1 MKQVQINACSS
12 GKFSI
17 SINATKSTKKSKDGK
32 KRKNEDDASWKPRK
46 RQLRSMKI
54 FQQPDDDGE
63 KATIYSNDKSIEKVT
78 LPLDVLINIASYV
91 TSPEKATMLMS
102 IDRELL
108 SHRNHVMS
116 SFIQNMNEQNAIKL
130 FFKFAKCGNINA
142 WKWFHLYLD
151 FEDLIHRTFGQWCQS
166 ALGWAAQY
174 NHLDLV
180 KLIIKKN
187 DNLEYVHYKP
197 DCGFSALHLAVMNGH
212 LEIVE
217 YFIKCD
223 GVDIERKEYNDTL
236 LHRAARAG
244 HIDIAKLL
252 LDHGAVIDNKDNTT
266 PLLEPN
272 NKRCELLEYLVK
284 CGGMIKRNYGLY
296 YSALHCAA
304 ANGHAEIVEL
314 LAKRGA
320 RLDTK
325 TIYGQ
330 TAIQLAAKNG
340 HECVVDILQ
349 KLNRGGAGMNIQ
361 TNECC
366 IEEWQSPNDMN
377 ERQKMISEIVSLIRT
392 IKPDSQQEWF
402 NKIPRMARWLEEP
415 LYRSAASF
423 QAYKDLSTIKKRLC
437 QLAHQINSSRTR
449 RFRPRAN
456 AIPPQH
462 L

>member
-1 MKQVQINACSS
+1 M
-12 GKFSI
+12 
-17 SINATKSTKKSKDGK
+17 
-32 KRKNEDDASWKPRK
+32 
-46 RQLRSMKI
+46 
-54 FQQPDDDGE
+54 
-63 KATIYSNDKSIEKVT
+63 IEK
-78 LPLDVLINIASYV
+78 
-91 TSPEKATMLMS
+91 
-102 IDRELL
+102 
-108 SHRNHVMS
+108 
-116 SFIQNMNEQNAIKL
+116 
-130 FFKFAKCGNINA
+130 
-142 WKWFHLYLD
+142 
-151 FEDLIHRTFGQWCQS
+151 
-166 ALGWAAQY
+166 
-174 NHLDLV
+174 
-180 KLIIKKN
+180 N
-187 DNLEYVHYKP
+187 DSLEYVHYKP

-217 YFIKCD
+217 YFMKCD
-223 GVDIERKEYNDTL
+223 GVDIERKEYNDTV

-244 HIDIAKLL
+244 NLDIVKLL
-252 LDHGAVIDNKDNTT
+252 LEHGAVIDNKDNTT

-272 NKRCELLEYLVK
+272 NKRSELLEYLVK

-314 LAKRGA
+314 LAIRGA
-320 RLDTK
+320 RLGTK

-349 KLNRGGAGMNIQ
+349 KHHRGAAGMDIQ

-366 IEEWQSPNDMN
+366 IEGWQSPNDMN
-377 ERQKMISEIVSLIRT
+377 ERQKMIGEIVSLVRT

-415 LYRSAASF
+415 LYRSATSF
-423 QAYKDLSTIKKRLC
+423 RAYKDLSTIKQRLC

-449 RFRPRAN
+449 RFQPRAN